1 MIDIQM
7 NHEGTNM
14 RIDLHTSYL
23 IKINDTIYNIFIY
36 PLTYI
41 HNFIRKTN
49 DNRVMKASIDILDV
63 INHFAKTID
72 ISSDNPE
79 DYISTCILIY
89 NELRENITINIL
101 LVYLFHVY
109 MEIVNLM
116 DKYSKEAIKYINS
129 NTIKYIFNNGLEC
142 VIHLDNNEIEMNLVV
157 DEGEDEEDEIH

>member
-1 MIDIQM
+1 MDIQM
-7 NHEGTNM
+7 NREGNSM
-14 RIDLHTSYL
+14 YIDLHTSYT
-23 IKINDTIYNIFIY
+23 IQTNGNTIYDIFIY

-63 INHFAKTID
+63 VNHFTKTID
-72 ISSDNPE
+72 TSSDNME
-79 DYISTCILIY
+79 DCISVCILIY

-116 DKYSKEAIKYINS
+116 DKYSKDGIKYTDS
-129 NTIKYIFNNGLEC
+129 NTIKYIFNNGMEC
-142 VIHLDNNEIEMNLVV
+142 VIHLDSNEIEMVPIV
-157 DEGEDEEDEIH
+157 DEGEDEDEIH